1 MRREGPSDL
10 ALIAFAAVAVALVV
24 LVFFA
29 LGYLFGR
36 MFL

>member
-1 MRREGPSDL
+1 MSREGPSDL
-10 ALIAFAAVAVALVV
+10 AIVAFVAVAVALVI

-36 MFL
+36 LSL